1 MGHPCGVASPRTIL
15 CDNGSLNPA
24 ATLRLRQ
31 LAAAL
36 SNRLGRPV
44 DPVSVL
50 HSDKVDPALLKGDKA
65 ETFETYARR
74 AKAEGIDA
82 LEIFPLFIGPSLAVT
97 EYLPERAAAVGI
109 TLVTR
114 PVLAAPG
121 REEACCDLLLDNL
134 RATGWT
140 NGSGTVLLCDHGSPL
155 PAVAAVREDLAA
167 RLRRRLGLR
176 ADELIGCAM
185 ERRAGPDYAFN
196 EPMLADA
203 IRGASGK
210 AVILMLFLLP
220 GRHAGAGGDVARLC
234 AENAPAG
241 LSWTVSPLL
250 GDHPGLMGLHILP

>member
-1 MGHPCGVASPRTIL
+1 MAASRTL
-15 CDNGSLNPA
+15 LADNGSLNPA
-24 ATLRLRQ
+24 ATLGLRRLA
-31 LAAAL
+31 LAL
-36 SNRLGRPV
+36 SARLGRPV
-44 DPVSVL
+44 EPVSIL
-50 HSDKVDPALLKGDKA
+50 HSDKVDPGLLGGQPA
-65 ETFETYARR
+65 ATFEPYARQ

-109 TLVTR
+109 TLETR

-134 RATGWT
+134 RATGWSR
-140 NGSGTVLLCDHGSPL
+140 GSGTILLCDHGSPL

-220 GRHAGAGGDVARLC
+220 GRHAGTGGDVARLC

-241 LSWTVSPLL
+241 LGWTVSPLL
-250 GDHPGLMGLHILP
+250 GDHPGLMDLHLLP